1 MHYIAVFRLF
11 ATPVAKGFASVN
23 EAVYCLERATNDPD
37 LSPMGL
43 YDANRN
49 TVISYQDEMCL
60 FDDIEETLVVRLAK
74 SYIERIV

>member
-11 ATPVAKGFASVN
+11 ATPVAKGFASEN
-23 EAVYCLERATNDPD
+23 EAVFCLERANNDPD

-49 TVISYQDEMCL
+49 TVTSYQEKMYL
-60 FDDIEETLVVRLAK
+60 FDDVNETLVVRLAK